1 MLAIRL
7 LRTGKKN
14 QPFFR
19 IVVTDKK
26 NPPRGGRFLEIVGFY
41 NPLTKER
48 NLKQDRI
55 KYWLSVGAKPSDT
68 VHNLLV
74 TDKIIEDKKIPVHKK
89 TKKPSS
95 ASTSAEAPADKKAT
109 EGEEKPSVVPQGEAM
124 EEKPKDKEEGK
135 EKEEKVKEKAKPK
148 TTKKKKEEEPKEA
161 EQKPEEKPEE
171 PIPAETAGIE
181 EKIESSTAEATRDK
195 EKGE

>member
-1 MLAIRL
+1 MLVIRF

-41 NPLTKER
+41 NPLTKEK

-89 TKKPSS
+89 TKKKEPS
-95 ASTSAEAPADKKAT
+95 ASVEPKPPSAAE
-109 EGEEKPSVVPQGEAM
+109 VV

-135 EKEEKVKEKAKPK
+135 EKEEKVKEKPKPK
-148 TTKKKKEEEPKEA
+148 APKKETEEKSKEP
-161 EQKPEEKPEE
+161 EQKPEEKPEK
-171 PIPAETAGIE
+171 PVPLETVKAE
-181 EKIESSTAEATRDK
+181 EKVKSSSAEATEDK
-195 EKGE
+195 EKGGVNK

>member
-1 MLAIRL
+1 MLVIRF

-41 NPLTKER
+41 NPLTKEK

-74 TDKIIEDKKIPVHKK
+74 KDKIIEDKKIPVHKK
-89 TKKPSS
+89 TKKPSF
-95 ASTSAEAPADKKAT
+95 ASTSAEAPVDKKAT
-109 EGEEKPSVVPQGEAM
+109 EGEEKPSVVPQGETI
-124 EEKPKDKEEGK
+124 EEKPKDKEE
-135 EKEEKVKEKAKPK
+135 VKEKKEEVKEKPK
-148 TTKKKKEEEPKEA
+148 PKPSKKKREEKPQEA
-161 EQKPEEKPEE
+161 EQKPEEKQEE
-171 PIPAETAGIE
+171 SVLAGTE
-181 EKIESSTAEATRDK
+181 EKTESSSAEATEDK
-195 EKGE
+195 EKGSK

>member
-1 MLAIRL
+1 MLVIRF

-26 NPPRGGRFLEIVGFY
+26 NPPRGGRFLEILGFY
-41 NPLTKER
+41 NPLTKEK

-74 TDKIIEDKKIPVHKK
+74 TEKLIEDKKIPVHKK
-89 TKKPSS
+89 TRKPSS
-95 ASTSAEAPADKKAT
+95 VPQGGTT

-135 EKEEKVKEKAKPK
+135 EKEEKVKEKPKPK
-148 TTKKKKEEEPKEA
+148 TPKKEKEEKPKEA
-161 EQKPEEKPEE
+161 EHKPEEKPEE

-181 EKIESSTAEATRDK
+181 EKIEEK
-195 EKGE
+195 ESE

>member
-1 MLAIRL
+1 MLVIRF

-41 NPLTKER
+41 NPLTKEK

-95 ASTSAEAPADKKAT
+95 VPQGGTT
-109 EGEEKPSVVPQGEAM
+109 EGEEKPSVVPQGEAIK
-124 EEKPKDKEEGK
+124 EKPEGK
-135 EKEEKVKEKAKPK
+135 EKEEEVKEKPKPK
-148 TTKKKKEEEPKEA
+148 PSKKKREEKPQET
-161 EQKPEEKPEE
+161 EQKPEEKLEE
-171 PIPAETAGIE
+171 PVSAETE
-181 EKIESSTAEATRDK
+181 EKNESSSAEATEDK
-195 EKGE
+195 EKGSE